1 MLKIVDKLRELV
13 SQELW
18 IKFFNSINGRL
29 MLKLIMLKSV
39 VFVMMLGILFGY
51 IGSSE
56 NKVKFNMNED
66 LDYSQK
72 LTKTILSKVD
82 GYYKQLI
89 LLAYLSERSTT
100 NYVYTPITFNNFT
113 ISNDTFTEKYILSH
127 KLAQN
132 NISLYR
138 SLYKITEPMDQEGWL
153 QTLRLAQ
160 IDKYILEMM
169 FNYDDIYVFF
179 HQFYLIN
186 KRNKIIHYFPVIE
199 NLNENYLN
207 FEQKQQIL
215 YSNETVIFSYPT
227 NYGMVLGIGYTNI
240 IKQILSNLESSF
252 FIKIFKTDNSFYV
265 SNDQNMNDQ
274 CECQTNRI
282 LNISFEC
289 DMPKGDNNYYSSNSC
304 NSLYVRD
311 ISTDSSIQI
320 YLVIYKQRINDSVQ
334 ALDLFNLAW
343 PYYLITIVI
352 FFINI
357 LIIINRVNLFTR
369 DITNPIKQVTYKIDK
384 IINNI
389 FQIRIINKIQ
399 ADDILIKE
407 DTEVQ
412 LLLHEFSRL
421 FEQLRNMNTFNIQ
434 TFEKKEKKDIL
445 PKQNDKSIEQ
455 IKTLVNKFRDSQ

>member
-29 MLKLIMLKSV
+29 MVKLIMLKSI
-39 VFVMMLGILFGY
+39 VFVLMLAILFGY

-56 NKVKFNMNED
+56 IKVKFSMNED

-72 LTKTILSKVD
+72 LTETILTKVD
-82 GYYKQLI
+82 SYYKQLK
-89 LLAYLSERSTT
+89 LLAYLSEKQTT
-100 NYVYTPITFNNFT
+100 SFIYNPISSNNFT
-113 ISNDTFTEKYILSH
+113 ISNDTFTEKYIIQH
-127 KLAQN
+127 KLNQN

-138 SLYKITEPMDQEGWL
+138 SLYKAIDSMDQEGWL
-153 QTLRLAQ
+153 QTLKLAQ
-160 IDKYILEMM
+160 IDKYIFEMM
-169 FNYDDIYVFF
+169 FNYDDMYVFF

-186 KRNKIIHYFPVIE
+186 QLNKIIHYFPVIQSM
-199 NLNENYLN
+199 NESYLN
-207 FEQKQQIL
+207 LEQKQQIL

-227 NYGMVLGIGYTNI
+227 NYGIVLGVGYT
-240 IKQILSNLESSF
+240 KMVGEILSKLGSSF
-252 FIKIFKTDNSFYV
+252 FIQIFKSDKSFYI
-265 SNDQNMNDQ
+265 SNDQIMNDQ
-274 CECQTNRI
+274 CECQMKRI
-282 LNISFEC
+282 LNISFDC
-289 DMPKGDNNYYSSNSC
+289 DLPNGGNGYYFSNSC

-311 ISTDSSIQI
+311 ISTNNQIQI
-320 YLVIYKQRINDSVQ
+320 YLVIYKQRINDQ
-334 ALDLFNLAW
+334 DQTLDLFNLAW
-343 PYYLITIVI
+343 PYYLIIIVI
-352 FFINI
+352 LFINI
-357 LIIINRVNLFTR
+357 LIIINRVNSFTR

-412 LLLHEFSRL
+412 TLLNEFSRL
-421 FEQLRNMNTFNIQ
+421 FEQLRKNNTFNIQ
-434 TFEKKEKKDIL
+434 TFEKKEKKDIF

-455 IKTLVNKFRDSQ
+455 IKTLINKFRESL

>member
-1 MLKIVDKLRELV
+1 MLKIVDKFKELV

-18 IKFFNSINGRL
+18 IKFFNQINGRL

-72 LTKTILSKVD
+72 LTKTILTKVD

-89 LLAYLSERSTT
+89 LLSYLSEKQST
-100 NYVYTPITFNNFT
+100 NLIYQPITLNNFT
-113 ISNDTFTEKYILSH
+113 ISNDTFTEKYIIQH
-127 KLAQN
+127 KLNQN

-138 SLYKITEPMDQEGWL
+138 SLYKVTEQMNQEGWL
-153 QTLRLAQ
+153 QTIKLAQ

-169 FNYDDIYVFF
+169 FNYDDMMIFF
-179 HQFYLIN
+179 HQYYLIN
-186 KRNKIIHYFPVIE
+186 KLNKIIHYFPVIQ
-199 NLNENYLN
+199 NMNDSYLQL
-207 FEQKQQIL
+207 EQKQQIL
-215 YSNETVIFSYPT
+215 YSNETIIFSYPT
-227 NYGMVLGIGYTNI
+227 SYGMVLGIGYTKVI
-240 IKQILSNLESSF
+240 AQILSKLQSSF

-265 SNDQNMNDQ
+265 SNDQNINDQ
-274 CECQTNRI
+274 CECQMNRI
-282 LNISFEC
+282 LNISFDC
-289 DMPKGDNNYYSSNSC
+289 DMPSGDNNYYSSSSC
-304 NSLYVRD
+304 NSLFVRD
-311 ISTDSSIQI
+311 ISTDSQIQI
-320 YLVIYKQRINDSVQ
+320 YLVIYKQRIDDSVK

-343 PYYLITIVI
+343 PYYLIIIVI

-407 DTEVQ
+407 DTEKYEHFQ
-412 LLLHEFSRL
+412 YP
-421 FEQLRNMNTFNIQ
+421 NI
-434 TFEKKEKKDIL
+434 
-445 PKQNDKSIEQ
+445 
-455 IKTLVNKFRDSQ
+455 